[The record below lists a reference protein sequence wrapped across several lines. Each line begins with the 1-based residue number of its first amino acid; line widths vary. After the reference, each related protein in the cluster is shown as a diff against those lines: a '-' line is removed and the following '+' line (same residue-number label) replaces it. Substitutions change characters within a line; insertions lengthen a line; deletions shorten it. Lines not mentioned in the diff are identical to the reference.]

1 MDPSNREAAVGP
13 ARGRGASAA
22 AGDGPG
28 TVRALARPEPG
39 TEKTFEKLHAGLYAL
54 LLDDTCQLLTCDFDK
69 GEWRGDAAAYYS
81 ACQAAGVPAVGS
93 AKSVLAPDDDRH
105 QPATS

>member
-1 MDPSNREAAVGP
+1 M
-13 ARGRGASAA
+13 
-22 AGDGPG
+22 
-28 TVRALARPEPG
+28 
-39 TEKTFEKLHAGLYAL
+39 
-54 LLDDTCQLLTCDFDK
+54 DDTCQLLTCDFDK